1 MSPTDEATDDALAR
15 AQERVA
21 ERIFDGLWRAWLT
34 YGLVVFLVVM
44 HVVVGL
50 RPFFRGRWRWYHV
63 AFWPR
68 GQWLLAHYGSMR
80 TKAVDRGEYYRLL
93 SAGFLHVDG
102 LHLLV
107 NTLGLLLVGRVCE
120 SVFGPVRTLTIFLVS
135 TLGGTSCSW
144 LIGRTESSVG
154 ASAGIFGLMG
164 AAVWFGWTRAAEL
177 PDDVARV
184 LKRRLAVIVVINLL
198 LGLPLGFID
207 NHAHVGGLLAGLAAA
222 VPMGDQVGRSRPIG
236 TGATVVL
243 GLGCAGLLLWAAA
256 GVASRL

>member
-1 MSPTDEATDDALAR
+1 MSSATPSDQSPEVR

-34 YGLVVFLVVM
+34 YGLTAFLVVM

-63 AFWPR
+63 AVWPR
-68 GQWLLAHYGSMR
+68 GQWLLAHYGSLR

-120 SVFGPVRTLTIFLVS
+120 SVYGPIRTLTIFLLS

-164 AAVWFGWTRAAEL
+164 AAVWFGWTRSAEL
-177 PDDVARV
+177 PEDVARV

-207 NHAHVGGLLAGLAAA
+207 NHAHVGGLLAGVAAA
-222 VPMGDQVGRSRPIG
+222 VPMGDRVGRSRPVS
-236 TGATVVL
+236 TLNTVLL
-243 GLGCAGLLLWAAA
+243 GLGCGGLLLWAAA